1 MIYDNDITVTDF
13 LLTLKISKAMEAIVI
28 IAVIVVA
35 LIVISALS
43 GPPRRRYNDYY
54 QDYHD
59 PHDPYPYRG
68 RAYHHPPH
76 HYPEPYHRHEHDEY
90 SRRYGHDGG
99 MGALLVGMTLFALFF
114 IFISAA

>member
-1 MIYDNDITVTDF
+1 
-13 LLTLKISKAMEAIVI
+13 MEAIVI

-43 GPPRRRYNDYY
+43 GSPRRRYNDYS
-54 QDYHD
+54 QDYYD
-59 PHDPYPYRG
+59 PHDPYYHSQG
-68 RAYHHPPH
+68 RALHHPPH
-76 HYPEPYHRHEHDEY
+76 HYPEPYHRHEYDEY
-90 SRRYGHDGG
+90 SRRYGHGDG